1 MPSLACLLRR
11 IQHVLATSR
20 PKDLDE
26 AFRQAMNPW
35 NLIQATIRESMS
47 AESYRN
53 WVEPVTFSHVGL
65 DRVLHIEAPN
75 SDVQRWLQTECAGRI
90 LAISDRQGHDLRSVV
105 IGIRPDKGLP
115 VQGTLPL
122 DHTERQFN
130 ASYTFDTFVTGSC
143 NEFARS
149 ACEGVAVNP
158 SRTLN
163 PLYLH
168 SQVGMGK
175 THLLH
180 AIGNFAH
187 STDPR
192 LKIVYTSAEGFM
204 NEMVKSLRTNDFTRF
219 HERFRSPD
227 MLLVDDIQIL
237 GNKQAMQDEFFHTF
251 EALYQNGKQIVLTSD
266 SKPEAVPGLV
276 KRLKSR
282 FLWGEVADIQAPD
295 LETKMA
301 ILDSKSSEANVSL
314 PDEVRF
320 YLAAHLHSSIREL
333 EGVLN
338 RIIARAQFV
347 NGDIT
352 MGIAESVVR
361 TGCQPAV
368 GRPSIDRIKRE
379 VAASFGIEV
388 ETLSKRS
395 NARRV
400 AQPRQLAMY
409 LCRELTGASLKE
421 IARSFGKDHS
431 TVLYSVRIIAK
442 KIATDKELNSTLD
455 SLQLSLK

>member
-1 MPSLACLLRR
+1 M
-11 IQHVLATSR
+11 T
-20 PKDLDE
+20 
-26 AFRQAMNPW
+26 
-35 NLIQATIRESMS
+35 

-53 WVEPVTFSHVGL
+53 WVEPVTFSHIGK
-65 DRVLHIEAPN
+65 DRVLHIDAPN
-75 SDVQRWLQTECAGRI
+75 SDVQRWLQAECARRI
-90 LAISDRQGHDLRSVV
+90 LAISDKQGHDLRSVS
-105 IGIRPDKGLP
+105 IGIRPQQGLP
-115 VQGTLPL
+115 LQGTLPL
-122 DHTERQFN
+122 SDERQFN
-130 ASYTFDTFVTGSC
+130 ASYTFDRFVTGSC

-158 SRTLN
+158 SGTLN

-168 SQVGMGK
+168 AQVGMGK

-180 AIGNFAH
+180 AIGNRAH
-187 STDPR
+187 SADAR

-204 NEMVKSLRTNDFTRF
+204 NEMVKSLRINDFTSF
-219 HERFRSPD
+219 HERFRRPD

-251 EALYQNGKQIVLTSD
+251 ETLYQNGKQIVLTSD
-266 SKPEAVPGLV
+266 SKPDAVPGLV
-276 KRLKSR
+276 NRLKSR
-282 FLWGEVADIQAPD
+282 FLGGEVADIQAPD

-301 ILDSKSSEANVSL
+301 ILDSKSSDANVSL

-320 YLAAHLHSSIREL
+320 FLAAQIHSSIREL

-352 MGIAESVVR
+352 MGIAESVLR
-361 TGCQPAV
+361 TGCQPTA

-388 ETLSKRS
+388 DALNRRS
-395 NARRV
+395 NARRI

-442 KIATDKELNSTLD
+442 KITVDDELKSTLD
-455 SLQLSLK
+455 SLKSSLK

>member
-1 MPSLACLLRR
+1 M
-11 IQHVLATSR
+11 T
-20 PKDLDE
+20 
-26 AFRQAMNPW
+26 
-35 NLIQATIRESMS
+35 

-53 WVEPVTFSHVGL
+53 WIEPVTFSHVGK

-75 SDVQRWLQTECAGRI
+75 PDVQRWLKAECAGRI
-90 LAISDRQGHDLRSVV
+90 LAISDKQGHGLRAVS
-105 IGIRPDKGLP
+105 IGIRPHDRLP
-115 VQGTLPL
+115 VQATLPL
-122 DHTERQFN
+122 DADERQFN
-130 ASYTFDTFVTGSC
+130 ESYTFDRFVTGSC

-158 SRTLN
+158 SGTLN

-168 SQVGMGK
+168 AQVGMGK

-180 AIGNFAH
+180 AIGNRAR
-187 STDPR
+187 SADSR
-192 LKIVYTSAEGFM
+192 LKIVYTSAEGFL
-204 NEMVKSLRTNDFTRF
+204 NEMVNSLRINDFTRF

-227 MLLVDDIQIL
+227 MLLVDDIQML

-276 KRLKSR
+276 NRLRSR

-301 ILDSKSSEANVSL
+301 ILESMSSEANVCL

-320 YLAAHLHSSIREL
+320 HLAAHLHSSIREL

-352 MGIAESVVR
+352 MGIAESVLR
-361 TGCQPAV
+361 TCGHQAT
-368 GRPSIDRIKRE
+368 GRPSIARIKRE

-388 ETLSKRS
+388 EALSKKS
-395 NARRV
+395 NARKI
-400 AQPRQLAMY
+400 AQPRQLAMF
-409 LCRELTGASLKE
+409 LCRELTAASLKE

-431 TVLYSVRIIAK
+431 TVLYSVKITAK
-442 KIATDKELNSTLD
+442 KIQKDEALRSTLQSLKS
-455 SLQLSLK
+455 SLQ

>member
-1 MPSLACLLRR
+1 
-11 IQHVLATSR
+11 
-20 PKDLDE
+20 
-26 AFRQAMNPW
+26 MNPW
-35 NLIQATIRESMS
+35 NLIQATIRESMT

-53 WVEPVTFSHVGL
+53 WIEPVTFSHVGK

-75 SDVQRWLQTECAGRI
+75 PDVQRWLKAECAGRI
-90 LAISDRQGHDLRSVV
+90 LAISDKQGHGLRAVS
-105 IGIRPDKGLP
+105 IGIRPHDRLP
-115 VQGTLPL
+115 VQATLPL
-122 DHTERQFN
+122 DADERQFN
-130 ASYTFDTFVTGSC
+130 ESYTFDRFVTGSC

-158 SRTLN
+158 SGTLN

-168 SQVGMGK
+168 AQVGMGK

-180 AIGNFAH
+180 AIGNRAR
-187 STDPR
+187 SADSR
-192 LKIVYTSAEGFM
+192 LKIVYTSAEGFL
-204 NEMVKSLRTNDFTRF
+204 NEMVNSLRINDFTRF

-227 MLLVDDIQIL
+227 MLLVDDIQML

-276 KRLKSR
+276 NRLRSR

-301 ILDSKSSEANVSL
+301 ILESMSSEANVCL

-320 YLAAHLHSSIREL
+320 HLAAHLHSSIREL

-352 MGIAESVVR
+352 MGIAESVLR
-361 TGCQPAV
+361 TCGHQAT
-368 GRPSIDRIKRE
+368 GRPSIARIKRE

-388 ETLSKRS
+388 EALSKKS
-395 NARRV
+395 NARKI
-400 AQPRQLAMY
+400 AQPRQLAMF
-409 LCRELTGASLKE
+409 LCRELTAASLKE

-431 TVLYSVRIIAK
+431 TVLYSVKITAK
-442 KIATDKELNSTLD
+442 KIQKDEALRSTLQSLKS
-455 SLQLSLK
+455 SLQ

>member
-1 MPSLACLLRR
+1 
-11 IQHVLATSR
+11 
-20 PKDLDE
+20 
-26 AFRQAMNPW
+26 MNPW
-35 NLIQATIRESMS
+35 NLIQATIRESMT

-53 WVEPVTFSHVGL
+53 WIEPVTFSHVGK

-75 SDVQRWLQTECAGRI
+75 PDVQRWLKAECAGRI
-90 LAISDRQGHDLRSVV
+90 LAISDKQGHGLRSVS
-105 IGIRPDKGLP
+105 IGIRPHDRLP
-115 VQGTLPL
+115 VQATLPL
-122 DHTERQFN
+122 DTDERQFN
-130 ASYTFDTFVTGSC
+130 ASYTFDRFVTGSC

-158 SRTLN
+158 SGTLN

-168 SQVGMGK
+168 AQVGMGK

-180 AIGNFAH
+180 AIGNRAR
-187 STDPR
+187 SADSR
-192 LKIVYTSAEGFM
+192 LKIVYTSAEGFL
-204 NEMVKSLRTNDFTRF
+204 NEMVNSLRINDFTRF

-237 GNKQAMQDEFFHTF
+237 ANKQAMQDEFFHTF

-276 KRLKSR
+276 NRLKSR

-301 ILDSKSSEANVSL
+301 ILENKSSEANVCL

-320 YLAAHLHSSIREL
+320 HLAAHLHSSIREL

-352 MGIAESVVR
+352 MGIAESVLR
-361 TGCQPAV
+361 TCGHQAT
-368 GRPSIDRIKRE
+368 GRPSIARIKRE

-388 ETLSKRS
+388 DALSKKS
-395 NARRV
+395 NARKI
-400 AQPRQLAMY
+400 AQPRQLAMF
-409 LCRELTGASLKE
+409 LCRELTEASLKE

-431 TVLYSVRIIAK
+431 TVLYSVRITAK
-442 KIATDKELNSTLD
+442 KIQKDEALRSTLQ

>member
-1 MPSLACLLRR
+1 
-11 IQHVLATSR
+11 
-20 PKDLDE
+20 
-26 AFRQAMNPW
+26 MNPW
-35 NLIQATIRESMS
+35 NLIQATIRESMT

-53 WVEPVTFSHVGL
+53 WVEPVTFSHVGR

-75 SDVQRWLQTECAGRI
+75 SDVRRWLEAECAGQI
-90 LAISDRQGHDLRSVV
+90 LAISARQGHNLRSVS
-105 IGIRPDKGLP
+105 IGIRPDLSQP
-115 VQGTLPL
+115 IQGTLAL
-122 DHTERQFN
+122 DADERQFN
-130 ASYTFDTFVTGSC
+130 PGYTFDRFVTGSC

-158 SRTLN
+158 SGTLN
-163 PLYLH
+163 PLYVH
-168 SQVGMGK
+168 AQVGMGK

-180 AIGNFAH
+180 AIANRALALD
-187 STDPR
+187 SR
-192 LKIVYTSAEGFM
+192 RKIVYTSAEGFM
-204 NEMVKSLRTNDFTRF
+204 NEMVKSLRFNDFTSF
-219 HERFRSPD
+219 HERFRGPD

-276 KRLKSR
+276 NRLKSR

-301 ILDSKSSEANVSL
+301 ILETKSSEAKVAL
-314 PDEVRF
+314 PDQVRF
-320 YLAAHLHSSIREL
+320 YLASRVHSSIREL

-338 RIIARAQFV
+338 RMIARAQFV

-352 MGIAESVVR
+352 MGIAESVLR
-361 TGCQPAV
+361 NARQRAAD
-368 GRPSIDRIKRE
+368 RPSIDRIKRE
-379 VAASFGIEV
+379 VAASFGIAV
-388 ETLSKRS
+388 DALSKKS
-395 NARRV
+395 NARRI

-431 TVLYSVRIIAK
+431 TVLYSVRIIGK
-442 KIATDKELNSTLD
+442 KIEKDRTLRSTLE
-455 SLQLSLK
+455 SLESSLK

>member
-1 MPSLACLLRR
+1 
-11 IQHVLATSR
+11 
-20 PKDLDE
+20 
-26 AFRQAMNPW
+26 MNPW
-35 NLIQATIRESMS
+35 NLIQATIRESMT

-53 WVEPVTFSHVGL
+53 WIEPVTFSHVGK

-75 SDVQRWLQTECAGRI
+75 PDVQRWLKAECAGRI
-90 LAISDRQGHDLRSVV
+90 LAISDKQGHGLRAVS
-105 IGIRPDKGLP
+105 IGIRPHDRLP
-115 VQGTLPL
+115 VQATLPL
-122 DHTERQFN
+122 DADERQFN
-130 ASYTFDTFVTGSC
+130 ASYTFDRFVTGSC

-158 SRTLN
+158 SGTLN

-168 SQVGMGK
+168 AQVGMGK

-180 AIGNFAH
+180 AIGNRAR
-187 STDPR
+187 SADSR
-192 LKIVYTSAEGFM
+192 LKIVYTSAEGFL
-204 NEMVKSLRTNDFTRF
+204 NEMVNSLRINDFTRF

-227 MLLVDDIQIL
+227 MLLVDDIQML

-276 KRLKSR
+276 NRLKSR

-301 ILDSKSSEANVSL
+301 ILESKSSEANVCL

-320 YLAAHLHSSIREL
+320 HLAAHLHSSIREL

-352 MGIAESVVR
+352 MGIAESVLR
-361 TGCQPAV
+361 TCGHQAT
-368 GRPSIDRIKRE
+368 GRPSIARIKRE

-388 ETLSKRS
+388 DALSKKS
-395 NARRV
+395 NARKI
-400 AQPRQLAMY
+400 AQPRQLAMF
-409 LCRELTGASLKE
+409 LCRELTEASLKE

-431 TVLYSVRIIAK
+431 TVLYSVRITAT
-442 KIATDKELNSTLD
+442 KIQKDEALRSTLQ

>member
-1 MPSLACLLRR
+1 
-11 IQHVLATSR
+11 
-20 PKDLDE
+20 
-26 AFRQAMNPW
+26 MNPW
-35 NLIQATIRESMS
+35 NLIQATIRESMTE
-47 AESYRN
+47 ESYRN
-53 WVEPVTFSHVGL
+53 WVEPVTFSHVGR

-75 SDVQRWLQTECAGRI
+75 SDVQRWLQAECAGRI
-90 LAISDRQGHDLRSVV
+90 LAISDKQGHDLRSVS
-105 IGIRPDKGLP
+105 ISIKPHNGLP
-115 VQGTLPL
+115 IQGTLPL
-122 DHTERQFN
+122 GDERQFN
-130 ASYTFDTFVTGSC
+130 ASYTFERFVTGSC

-149 ACEGVAVNP
+149 ACEGIAVNP
-158 SRTLN
+158 SGTLN

-168 SQVGMGK
+168 AQVGMGK

-180 AIGNFAH
+180 AIGNRAR
-187 STDPR
+187 SADSR
-192 LKIVYTSAEGFM
+192 LKIVYTTAEGFM
-204 NEMVKSLRTNDFTRF
+204 NEMVKSLRINDFTRF
-219 HERFRSPD
+219 HDRFRRPD

-251 EALYQNGKQIVLTSD
+251 EALYQDGKQIVLTSD

-276 KRLKSR
+276 NRLKSR

-301 ILDSKSSEANVSL
+301 ILDSKSSEASVSL
-314 PDEVRF
+314 SDDVRF
-320 YLAAHLHSSIREL
+320 YLAAQLHSSIREL

-361 TGCQPAV
+361 NGCQPAA

-388 ETLSKRS
+388 EALSKRS
-395 NARRV
+395 NARRI
-400 AQPRQLAMY
+400 AQPRQVAMY
-409 LCRELTGASLKE
+409 LCRELAGASLKE

-442 KIATDKELNSTLD
+442 KIAVDSELKSTLD
-455 SLQLSLK
+455 SLQSSLK